1 MEEKNELT
9 NSSEDL
15 MLNNEEDEIDHDFQN
30 LLEDDDSDLEI
41 DIPPIEETKKEDF
54 KTLDDDDEDLWTF

>member
-1 MEEKNELT
+1 
-9 NSSEDL
+9 
-15 MLNNEEDEIDHDFQN
+15 MLSNEEDEIDHDFQN

-54 KTLDDDDEDLWTF
+54 KSLDDDDEDLWTF